1 MYAIVRTGGKQ
12 YRVEEGRSVRVE
24 RLPGE
29 EGAQVEL
36 GDVLMIANDGDV
48 TVGTPTI
55 EGARVLAEV
64 EAQGRAKKIIV
75 FKYKSKVRAR
85 KKTGHRQAFT
95 QLAVQEILAPGQES
109 KSAAPKRRRAAAKT
123 ADEAEEAPAAEAKPE
138 ATKDAPEAT
147 PKPRAK
153 RASATKSAEK
163 PATRTKRTAAK
174 KTSSAKP
181 KAGKAE
187 AEKKPAPRRR
197 TKRAKDEEKE

>member
-29 EGAQVEL
+29 EGAKVEL
-36 GDVLMIANDGDV
+36 GEVLMIANDGDV

-109 KSAAPKRRRAAAKT
+109 KAKAPPRRRAAAKT
-123 ADEAEEAPAAEAKPE
+123 AGADEAPEVEKAEAV
-138 ATKDAPEAT
+138 KDA

-153 RASATKSAEK
+153 RASAAKTAET

-187 AEKKPAPRRR
+187 TSEKPAPRAKR
-197 TKRAKDEEKE
+197 TKREEKE